1 MDKQMQAFAL
11 GGLKDE
17 GGEIDE
23 ASGNRVPIGG
33 TKEGVRDDIPAN
45 VSEGEFVMP
54 ADVVRY
60 HGLDKMMA
68 LRQEAKM
75 GLKQM
80 DAMGQMG
87 NSDEATM
94 PDDLPF
100 EMADLIVVG
109 GQGEPMEFANGGF
122 VPQMQT
128 LPTAPVPTMGGPTG
142 NVTPIVY
149 DDFAKA
155 PVVTMQEY
163 RNAAGESLIITYVN
177 GKATTE
183 IPAGYSLYTPPANTA
198 PSTAQAVIQAAN
210 NYSYQTSGGDEGPDT
225 PRELQVDP
233 DYASMDNSTLFAT
246 INEQNSFGVKA
257 GKTAASAIAL
267 TLAGP
272 FGLLSMN
279 AMNADARKL
288 EQLGYDRYAAM
299 PNGPEKIAYGKTLSE
314 VYGQKVADPKEKNAL
329 VKFGEGILSFIGLN
343 NTDAKAVSTQANEI
357 VSKDTN
363 VPAVEQAPTAAV
375 DAGRVPAFERGAEA
389 FAKIQPVTSERIP
402 AGNTQ
407 EYYDSLINKVNIT
420 KRAEGKPELD
430 ESMLFQPGM
439 TQPSPTPQRAGPTAG
454 ETRPQL
460 RPDNLMPTVR
470 QMVEGAPKGN
480 VVPDQIASSLGNV
493 LSTEANQGM
502 VPAPASTSVT
512 ARSPTDFQYNAQNA
526 KQIAD
531 EAEEQYNINLNDN
544 LFKANN
550 QITQINQAAKQAKA
564 DTLREQSLDN
574 VSKRKNKAGKRVG
587 AAPSPDDFEENMPV
601 ATEADISATL
611 ENTAA
616 GNIDRFIEDKKN
628 SVNKLIEDSK
638 SSKKFLTKDEMAKL
652 KGIGNIGYDRNGK
665 LMVDNPDHYNLYNS
679 GQMPVA
685 APAIERPVTQTDAA
699 FGPQTDYGRRIAN
712 AGGDSFIQQPNVKV
726 ASLKDSPDMF
736 GPEVSPYPTTLRA
749 DPVAPAST
757 GYGNLI
763 PSETTSDFRSTDMDV
778 KDYRGSAFP
787 NLADT
792 RQGIPINYVEPVS
805 QSSFIPSPFTDVAAT
820 DDSMGLPT
828 GPLPDPRETINPD
841 PMNED
846 ARVSNISTGTGS
858 QLTLGQA
865 RNVEPRDMYGRNLV
879 DQTSTAF
886 NLSPSNLASQYAS
899 YGLGKSGQT
908 GTSFSIDPYTSPI
921 TTPTGTAVLDDEL
934 PSAAAVQSVKNIKA
948 KAKQSDAARTSKGT
962 GTRKAA
968 PTGDDRLSQA
978 NFLER
983 ALRITPAKVGARR
996 GNDGVLY
1003 RTQADKREADN
1014 RQEQAKATQR
1024 GSDRY
1029 KARNEGYQGLK
1040 GDAAV
1045 EKFNKDNAADIGKR
1059 HGGDKEDGSD
1069 RVICTELYKQ
1079 GKLDRELYRMD
1090 VVYTAKH
1097 LSPITVRGYHYWAVP
1112 MVVKMRSSTLLTNV
1126 FEYLTIARAK
1136 EIAHIVKP
1144 KEYKD
1149 RSVLGYLI
1157 KNVGEAICYS
1167 IGLFT
1172 DQKDWTVLYNKGA
1185 VK

>member
-983 ALRITPAKVGARR
+983 ALGIEPAKVGARR

-1014 RQEQAKATQR
+1014 RQDQAKATQR
-1024 GSDRY
+1024 AGDRA
-1029 KARNEGYQGLK
+1029 KTRKEAVAAGK
-1040 GDAAV
+1040 SGDKAV
-1045 EKFNKDNAADIGKR
+1045 EDFNKAKAADIGKR
-1059 HGGDKEDGSD
+1059 YGGDKEDGSD
-1069 RVICTELYKQ
+1069 GSKIVCTEMYRQTQLVDWQHTMKIWHVYQEKHLTPYHQ
-1079 GKLDRELYRMD
+1079 VGYHWLFKPYVKGMKNSSILTKLGAAL
-1090 VVYTAKH
+1090 AKH
-1097 LSPITVRGYHYWAVP
+1097 RTEHLRYI
-1112 MVVKMRSSTLLTNV
+1112 LTKGKAKDNLIGNV
-1126 FEYLTIARAK
+1126 WCKFVHPLVYIAG
-1136 EIAHIVKP
+1136 IVKE
-1144 KEYKD
+1144 K
-1149 RSVLGYLI
+1149 
-1157 KNVGEAICYS
+1157 
-1167 IGLFT
+1167 IG
-1172 DQKDWTVLYNKGA
+1172 K
-1185 VK
+1185 